1 MRLSRLEIFGF
12 KSFLHKVEIPFGPGI
27 TAVVGPNGCGKSN
40 IVEAIRWVMGEQ
52 RAGAVRGHR
61 MEDVIFAGTRQRKPL
76 GMAEVSVTI
85 DNSNQD
91 LPIDYSEV
99 TITRRLFRSGE
110 SDYLLNKVP
119 CRLLDIQNLLMD
131 TGLGPGAY
139 SVMEQGMVDEIISE
153 KTENRRRILEEA
165 AGITKYKAR
174 RRSTWS
180 KLESTQ
186 ADLTRLE
193 DIIGEVKR
201 QVDYL
206 GRQVG
211 RARRYQTIRRELDQ
225 LEALYARHSYFDLL
239 AELQPLRHEF
249 ADLTRRSESGFTE
262 FTAREAELEKRR
274 LAVTDAE
281 QALQAVGIELT
292 RCIEEI
298 HQRDGGLISCRER
311 REAREQF
318 VERHTLEREDRQRQL
333 TATEEQRRQTVA
345 SLEQAEAE
353 LESSGSR
360 LRERESAAAA
370 AEREYE
376 ASRAGLDGE
385 NRRLRDLLRE
395 KGELNSGLQRL
406 HAEREALERAR
417 QQVAE
422 ELRRLETSRL
432 AEESRRSEAE
442 ADSRRLQERTATVDG
457 DLLAARQRLTE
468 AEAALATLAE
478 ARAEGSRAIQSDE
491 ARIHVLERVRSGYEG
506 YSGGVRTL
514 MVDSPYQD
522 LFLGVLGDLID
533 VEPRYRRA
541 VETALGD
548 SIEALVAASD
558 AGILEAI
565 RYLEEHSGRAGIYPL
580 SWQTQGSPPG
590 AEADLAALPGVVGP
604 LARYVRSDA
613 AIAPLV
619 ARLLH
624 NTFLVEDIGAALAAA
639 PAHLGEGVRLVSPNG
654 EGIDVDGRVAG
665 GHVSAD
671 DASVLGRGQEIR
683 DLRAGAARQRARLA
697 TLEHG
702 ARGLETRR
710 GVLRRY
716 IARLEALLAELRDQ
730 AREAGLRAREAQAGI
745 ERLSRTGQEQ
755 QRRQAEAEARFGQL
769 EEGARADQERL
780 AAIDED
786 AVALEA
792 RLREREASVQRAER
806 ARREQL
812 EALNALRV
820 ERARAAEQTDS
831 RRRDAERLAHL
842 ERSHRE
848 NIERLEAELTEAV
861 GDRERLVEREAAI
874 AAEIAAMH
882 QERERL
888 QADRNDKQERYQD
901 VLVRSRELEEEISR
915 LQRELGAQREKRH
928 QLELRIAELEN
939 GTRHIRE
946 RLQAEHHMDVES
958 LGPLED
964 ETFDGTAAAE
974 QLQRLRQAIER
985 LGAVHVGVLEEYE
998 EQKERYDFLVQ
1009 QRDDLQAAAEDL
1021 RKTLQLIDRTA
1032 RRMFRETFE
1041 EIRERFR
1048 QTFIRFFPGG
1058 EADLILQAEVDPL
1071 ESTIEIT
1078 ARPRG
1083 KRLQSIG
1090 LLSGGERA
1098 LTAIALLFAIYQVK
1112 PSPFCI
1118 LDEVD
1123 APLDDA
1129 NVDRFLLVLQEFAKH
1144 TQFIMVTHN
1153 KISMAASDT
1162 LHGVTMP
1169 EEGVSQLVSVQMDEE
1184 VLEEAAG

>member
-1 MRLSRLEIFGF
+1 M
-12 KSFLHKVEIPFGPGI
+12 
-27 TAVVGPNGCGKSN
+27 
-40 IVEAIRWVMGEQ
+40 
-52 RAGAVRGHR
+52 
-61 MEDVIFAGTRQRKPL
+61 
-76 GMAEVSVTI
+76 
-85 DNSNQD
+85 
-91 LPIDYSEV
+91 
-99 TITRRLFRSGE
+99 
-110 SDYLLNKVP
+110 
-119 CRLLDIQNLLMD
+119 
-131 TGLGPGAY
+131 
-139 SVMEQGMVDEIISE
+139 
-153 KTENRRRILEEA
+153 
-165 AGITKYKAR
+165 
-174 RRSTWS
+174 
-180 KLESTQ
+180 
-186 ADLTRLE
+186 
-193 DIIGEVKR
+193 
-201 QVDYL
+201 
-206 GRQVG
+206 
-211 RARRYQTIRRELDQ
+211 
-225 LEALYARHSYFDLL
+225 
-239 AELQPLRHEF
+239 
-249 ADLTRRSESGFTE
+249 
-262 FTAREAELEKRR
+262 
-274 LAVTDAE
+274 
-281 QALQAVGIELT
+281 
-292 RCIEEI
+292 
-298 HQRDGGLISCRER
+298 
-311 REAREQF
+311 
-318 VERHTLEREDRQRQL
+318 
-333 TATEEQRRQTVA
+333 
-345 SLEQAEAE
+345 
-353 LESSGSR
+353 
-360 LRERESAAAA
+360 
-370 AEREYE
+370 
-376 ASRAGLDGE
+376 
-385 NRRLRDLLRE
+385 
-395 KGELNSGLQRL
+395 
-406 HAEREALERAR
+406 
-417 QQVAE
+417 
-422 ELRRLETSRL
+422 
-432 AEESRRSEAE
+432 
-442 ADSRRLQERTATVDG
+442 
-457 DLLAARQRLTE
+457 
-468 AEAALATLAE
+468 
-478 ARAEGSRAIQSDE
+478 
-491 ARIHVLERVRSGYEG
+491 
-506 YSGGVRTL
+506 
-514 MVDSPYQD
+514 
-522 LFLGVLGDLID
+522 
-533 VEPRYRRA
+533 
-541 VETALGD
+541 
-548 SIEALVAASD
+548 
-558 AGILEAI
+558 
-565 RYLEEHSGRAGIYPL
+565 
-580 SWQTQGSPPG
+580 
-590 AEADLAALPGVVGP
+590 
-604 LARYVRSDA
+604 
-613 AIAPLV
+613 
-619 ARLLH
+619 
-624 NTFLVEDIGAALAAA
+624 
-639 PAHLGEGVRLVSPNG
+639 
-654 EGIDVDGRVAG
+654 
-665 GHVSAD
+665 
-671 DASVLGRGQEIR
+671 
-683 DLRAGAARQRARLA
+683 
-697 TLEHG
+697 
-702 ARGLETRR
+702 
-710 GVLRRY
+710 
-716 IARLEALLAELRDQ
+716 
-730 AREAGLRAREAQAGI
+730 
-745 ERLSRTGQEQ
+745 
-755 QRRQAEAEARFGQL
+755 
-769 EEGARADQERL
+769 
-780 AAIDED
+780 
-786 AVALEA
+786 ALEA
-792 RLREREASVQRAER
+792 RLREREASVQRAEQ

-974 QLQRLRQAIER
+974 QLLRLRQAIER